1 MSENK
6 NTPTPQ
12 SAEPADRGQTVIADV
27 VGGKVAGI
35 AAREVP
41 GVSDLG
47 SGAARFAGA
56 IRERIPGSNTD
67 VQQGISV
74 EVGETEAAVDVDIV
88 AEYGVAIHQLAGAI
102 RKNIISAVEGMTGL
116 KVNEVNVS
124 VLDIHLPEE
133 DKKEEEKQ
141 ESRVN

>member
-1 MSENK
+1 MCIR
-6 NTPTPQ
+6 
-12 SAEPADRGQTVIADV
+12 DR
-27 VGGKVAGI
+27 
-35 AAREVP
+35 
-41 GVSDLG
+41 
-47 SGAARFAGA
+47 
-56 IRERIPGSNTD
+56 
-67 VQQGISV
+67 GISV

>member
-6 NTPTPQ
+6 NTPAPQ
-12 SAEPADRGQTVIADV
+12 SVEPADRGQTVIADV
-27 VGGKVAGI
+27 VVGKVAGI

-41 GVSDLG
+41 GVYDLG
-47 SGAARFAGA
+47 TGAARFAGA
-56 IRERIPGSNTD
+56 IRERIPGSSTD

-74 EVGETEAAVDVDIV
+74 EVGETETAVDVEIV

-116 KVNEVNVS
+116 QVNEVNVS

-133 DKKEEEKQ
+133 DNKEEEKQ
-141 ESRVN
+141 ENRVN